1 MGGAADAIGV
11 TNPILSVIDDFA
23 VDPHAAAS
31 VLHRLSRRANEGFL
45 LGIGCVASALVFWL
59 IGNEQVVLPAIGGS
73 LGGAF
78 VGLSARG
85 QRGALLVRLVGQ
97 RSAYSIPAVA
107 KAAQRFA
114 GREQR
119 QQLARDLARLVYVAQ
134 GLEPQRAFGEGLS
147 DRLEAHADD
156 LLGLAYLLARS
167 DVKVHPA
174 SVALLDRLLHLPGRS
189 PLFARQIPEQHLRI
203 AILRL
208 RSSIGS

>member
-1 MGGAADAIGV
+1 M
-11 TNPILSVIDDFA
+11 TNPILSVVDDLA

-45 LGIGCVASALVFWL
+45 LGVGCIFSALVFWL
-59 IGNEQVVLPAIGGS
+59 IGNDQVVLPA
-73 LGGAF
+73 LGGALGGGF

-107 KAAQRFA
+107 KAARRFA

-119 QQLARDLARLVYVAQ
+119 QQLARELARLVYVAQ
-134 GLEPQRAFGEGLS
+134 GLEPERAYGEGLG

-156 LLGLAYLLARS
+156 LLGLAYLLART

-189 PLFARQIPEQHLRI
+189 PLFSRHIPEQHLSI

>member
-1 MGGAADAIGV
+1 MTAQIPSIV
-11 TNPILSVIDDFA
+11 DDFA

-31 VLHRLSRRANEGFL
+31 VLHRLTRRANEGFL
-45 LGIGCVASALVFWL
+45 LGVGCIGASLIAWALGDVQ
-59 IGNEQVVLPAIGGS
+59 IILPALGGS
-73 LGGAF
+73 VAGAF

-107 KAAQRFA
+107 AAAQRFA

-119 QQLARDLARLVYVAQ
+119 QVLARELARLVYVAQ
-134 GLEPQRAFGEGLS
+134 GLEPQRSYAEGLS
-147 DRLEAHADD
+147 DRLEANADD

-174 SVALLDRLLHLPGRS
+174 TVALLDRLLHMPMRS
-189 PLFARQIPEQHLRI
+189 PLFSRQIPEQHLRI